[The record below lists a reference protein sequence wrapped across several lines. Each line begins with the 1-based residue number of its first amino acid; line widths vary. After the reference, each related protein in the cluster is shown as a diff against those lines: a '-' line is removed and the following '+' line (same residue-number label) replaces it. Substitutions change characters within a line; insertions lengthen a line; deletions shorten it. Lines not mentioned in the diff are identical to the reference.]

1 MDFDH
6 EPADMP
12 ADPLVGK
19 LLSDRY
25 RLDKLL
31 GEGGMGRVYAA
42 EHILMRKRV
51 AVKILHRELTRMPD
65 VVSRF
70 EREAMAA
77 ANIDHPNVATA
88 TDFGHLPD
96 GSLFLVLEYVQGTGL
111 RSEIE
116 RAPMP
121 IERALHIARQIV
133 SALAAAHARGIVHRD
148 LKPENVMLVDRGPES
163 DFVKVLDF
171 GIAKVP
177 IQEISERGSVRPGQ
191 VITKVGM
198 VFGTPEYMAP
208 EQALGQ
214 DVDGRSDLYGVGIML
229 FEMLSQVRPFVAPT
243 AVALL
248 ARQLQGPCP
257 TVAERNPLVEVPAAV
272 DELLARLLVA
282 ERERRFQ
289 SAPEVMA
296 AIDRVLGDLHS
307 WSREGEMAETP
318 AMAPTIP
325 APPLAVPQPRI
336 WQPLAQALERARAS
350 LPRPIRRRLRE
361 VPTPLLALFG
371 AVGALLV
378 VGGSAILLLWS
389 SDEPVAGSGR
399 RVEALPAPSVTGS
412 SAPGSQVAS
421 QLAPPESTRAT
432 EAELVLA
439 RSAQLASVLRLA
451 ERYPRDPRVIVELAQ
466 ARLRARDATGAVGE
480 VARALVLEPSLA
492 RNAEVASLLWKT
504 AQKGESA
511 DATFTLLEGPMGE
524 RGADILYDLRHT
536 EQLPRETRERAA
548 RYFDEKRYQGHA
560 SPALAVLVELGA
572 ARTCEERRQ
581 LLERVVRDADARVL
595 PLLEALERTAGCGVN
610 GAADCNPCLR
620 ADDRLPS
627 VITILKKRNPT

>member
-1 MDFDH
+1 MDSQTELSDV
-6 EPADMP
+6 P

-25 RLDKLL
+25 RIDKLL

-77 ANIDHPNVATA
+77 ANIEHPNVATA

-96 GSLFLVLEYVQGTGL
+96 GSLFLVLEYVQGSGL

-116 RAPMP
+116 RSPMP

-133 SALAAAHARGIVHRD
+133 SALGAAHARGIVHRD
-148 LKPENVMLVDRGPES
+148 LKPENVMLVDRGPEN

-248 ARQLQGPCP
+248 ARQLQNQCP
-257 TVAERNPLVEVPAAV
+257 KVAERNPLVDVPPEVDA
-272 DELLARLLVA
+272 LLARLLVA
-282 ERERRFQ
+282 EREQRFQ
-289 SAPEVMA
+289 TAEEVMV
-296 AIDRVLGDLHS
+296 AIDRVLTDCRS
-307 WSREGEMAETP
+307 WLEEGAAAEAP
-318 AMAPTIP
+318 AMAPTLP
-325 APPLAVPQPRI
+325 APPLDLPLPRFSNG
-336 WQPLAQALERARAS
+336 LSTMLERARAA
-350 LPRPIRRRLRE
+350 LPRPIRRRLRD
-361 VPTPLLALFG
+361 VPTPMLALFG
-371 AVGALLV
+371 GVTALLL
-378 VGGSAILLLWS
+378 VGGATIVLLWS
-389 SDEPVAGSGR
+389 SDHPGSAVAR
-399 RVEALPAPSVTGS
+399 RAEALPAPSSLSSVELRAPTGS
-412 SAPGSQVAS
+412 QTIPPQPSHAS
-421 QLAPPESTRAT
+421 

-439 RSAQLASVLRLA
+439 RSSQLASVQRLA
-451 ERYPRDPRVIVELAQ
+451 DRYPRDSRVILELAQ
-466 ARLRARDATGAVGE
+466 ARFRNRDAAGAVGE
-480 VARALVLEPSLA
+480 VARALVLEPTAVRS
-492 RNAEVASLLWKT
+492 AEVASLLWKT
-504 AQKGESA
+504 AQKAESA
-511 DATFTLLEGPMGE
+511 EATFTLLEGPMGE
-524 RGADILYDLRHT
+524 RGADILYDLRQT
-536 EQLPRETRERAA
+536 EQLPRDTRERAA
-548 RYFDEKRYQGHA
+548 RYFSERHYVDRA

-572 ARTCEERRQ
+572 AQTCEERHR

-595 PLLEALERTAGCGVN
+595 PVLEALEKTTGCGAN
-610 GAADCNPCLR
+610 GAVDCNPCLR
-620 ADDRLPS
+620 ADDRLS
-627 VITILKKRNPT
+627 NAVGILRKRNPK